1 MTQMLVA
8 VLAGVA
14 VAAIVVVLVL
24 RTAKAAGSSGAATGM
39 GWASLALAVLTVLLV
54 VAGYA
59 FAPEFVSEAEAEAEA
74 ASGQFDSQGL
84 YMVGTAT
91 GIAAAVTA
99 GLALKRGDRHWPTW
113 VGLLVGAGVIG
124 AWMYVI
130 VYIMFNPY

>member
-59 FAPEFVSEAEAEAEA
+59 FAPEFVSEAEAEA

-84 YMVGTAT
+84 YMVGTAM
-91 GIAAAVTA
+91 GIAAAVIA

-124 AWMYVI
+124 AWAYVI